1 MSGEDKQ
8 YLKKNILA
16 LGTTSLL
23 TDISSESVYAVLPF
37 YIQSLGYGKEV
48 VGLVEGAGELVASI
62 FKYLSGF
69 IANKIHKYKLLA
81 LIGYS
86 LSNFIK
92 PFFSI
97 TKSSLGILLVKI
109 IDRTGKG
116 VRTSPRDTLLAASAS
131 SKYRGRAFGLHRALD
146 TVGATLGPLLAIFL
160 LIYFGYIGVFLFSIV
175 PGLIAILIL
184 LFFVEEVGEKK
195 IASKKSESLQTSM
208 SPYFWLFVAT
218 VAASGLA
225 GYTQAYLLLRAKE
238 IGWSEGFSILFL
250 VIANIVYASL
260 AYPIGFISDVRGFDK
275 LYPLVF
281 VLQFIGSIIIVLF
294 SHSYIAIVFFI
305 IYGIYMAFH
314 DTLTR
319 IITSFYVKKSVRA
332 KAYGYMHGTYGLSA
346 LIGYYILGRI
356 YDLMGYAYAFTYSA
370 IVAVIGFTLSLILIY
385 KTKNMAGGI

>member
-1 MSGEDKQ
+1 MSGEGKQ

-16 LGTTSLL
+16 LSTTSLL

-69 IANKIHKYKLLA
+69 IANKIHKYKLLT

-92 PFFSI
+92 PFFAI
-97 TKSSLGILLVKI
+97 TRSSLGILLIKVL
-109 IDRTGKG
+109 DRTGKG
-116 VRTSPRDTLLAASAS
+116 IRTSPRDTLLAASAS
-131 SKYRGRAFGLHRALD
+131 SEYRGRAFGLHRALD
-146 TVGATLGPLLAIFL
+146 TVGATIGPLLAIFL
-160 LIYFGYIGVFLFSIV
+160 LLFFGYIGVFIFSII
-175 PGLIAILIL
+175 PGLLAILIL
-184 LFFVEEVGEKK
+184 LFFVEEVGVKK
-195 IASKKSESLQTSM
+195 NVSKKSGLSQTGM
-208 SPYFWLFVAT
+208 NPYFWLFIAT
-218 VAASGLA
+218 VAVSGLA

-260 AYPIGFISDVRGFDK
+260 AYPIGFISDVKGFDK

-281 VLQFIGSIIIVLF
+281 VLQFTGSIIIVLF
-294 SHSYIAIVFFI
+294 TYSYIAIVFFI

-314 DTLTR
+314 DTLIR
-319 IITSFYVKKSVRA
+319 IVTSFYVKKSVRA

-346 LIGYYILGRI
+346 LIGYYILGKI
-356 YDLMGYAYAFTYSA
+356 YDSMGYTYAFTYSA
-370 IVAVIGFTLSLILIY
+370 IVAVIGFILSLILIY
-385 KTKNMAGGI
+385 KTKHVVGGI